1 MKMFSVFIQFARKS
15 HTMLK
20 QLYKQELI
28 TENNPTPPVLFIV
41 LARWGHKKAKQLE
54 CLKGRQGEALLDLEI
69 I

>member
-1 MKMFSVFIQFARKS
+1 
-15 HTMLK
+15 MLK
-20 QLYKQELI
+20 QLDKRELI
-28 TENNPTPPVLFIV
+28 TENNPTSPVLFIV